1 MNTVLWAKIIMIKL
15 RNPFK
20 HLIKFKLMNKKIILI
35 IISCISA
42 GILTY
47 FNIPLQW
54 GNPNLGTT
62 PVSIISLFSPFGG
75 VITALVKGISSSI
88 YTGRTYVEM
97 AAGVGDALMALVT
110 YYLLKKIGKE
120 RAIIVGQFS
129 RYIFTSTLIA
139 ISISIFRDNNISEIP
154 IIWADMFPAITI
166 SIIVNIVAA
175 IIILKILED
184 KITNYL
190 SNIL

>member
-1 MNTVLWAKIIMIKL
+1 
-15 RNPFK
+15 
-20 HLIKFKLMNKKIILI
+20 MNKRII

-62 PVSIISLFSPFGG
+62 PVSIISLFSPMGG
-75 VITALVKGISSSI
+75 AITALVKGISSSI
-88 YTGRTYVEM
+88 YTGRIYVEM
-97 AAGVGDALMALVT
+97 AAGVGDVLMALVT

-129 RYIFTSTLIA
+129 RYIFTSTLVA
-139 ISISIFRDNNISEIP
+139 ISVSIFRDNNISEIP
-154 IIWADMFPAITI
+154 IIWIDMFPAITI

-175 IIILKILED
+175 IIILKVFGG

-190 SNIL
+190 SDVP